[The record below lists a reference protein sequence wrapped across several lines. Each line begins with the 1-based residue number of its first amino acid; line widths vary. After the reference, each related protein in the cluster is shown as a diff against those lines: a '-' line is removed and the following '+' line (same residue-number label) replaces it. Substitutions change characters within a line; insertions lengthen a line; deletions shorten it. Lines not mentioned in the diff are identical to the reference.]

1 MCECMNPTQIAVWD
15 RKKPISYHDD
25 GADVGDD
32 AGENEGAAAANIVM
46 IMDGDDG

>member
-1 MCECMNPTQIAVWD
+1 MYEPNRSNCSLGQKKNQI
-15 RKKPISYHDD
+15 SFHDD

-32 AGENEGAAAANIVM
+32 VGENEGAAAANIVM

>member
-1 MCECMNPTQIAVWD
+1 MQSGTE
-15 RKKPISYHDD
+15 KKPISYHDD